1 MQFDTQLMQS
11 QVPWHMY
18 KLRFF
23 SSPTFFH
30 GMVWYGIITV
40 IVGKKCP
47 GSGV

>member
-30 GMVWYGIITV
+30 GWSGMV
-40 IVGKKCP
+40 
-47 GSGV
+47 SLR